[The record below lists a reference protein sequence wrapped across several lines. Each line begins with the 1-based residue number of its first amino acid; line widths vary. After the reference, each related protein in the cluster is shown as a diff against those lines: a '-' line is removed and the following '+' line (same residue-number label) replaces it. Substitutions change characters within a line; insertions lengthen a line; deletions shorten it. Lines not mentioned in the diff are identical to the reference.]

1 MCFPV
6 AAGIP
11 FKQFFAGTFSEL
23 TGNGL
28 LTRHEYDPYSGR
40 LNRIT
45 TGIEGSST
53 NPLIR
58 DLHYSYDGADNVL
71 SREDAIGG
79 SRDNYQYDAFDRL
92 TSAVRTT
99 NSGKGGFNL
108 SYGYDVYGNLTHKS
122 DAGSLVYD
130 SSNNRLQ
137 SLAKTNG
144 TQKQYSYDAN
154 GNMLQAGD
162 NVVKWT
168 SYNQPLEIRNSK
180 TNSTATFLY
189 DANQQRVQQ
198 VNGTSGKSE
207 TTTYVSKAFEVT
219 HNDNGVNDRVTQYKH
234 QIYAGDE
241 VVAIQIRTLKNGTEK
256 APDETRYLHK
266 DALGN
271 VDTLTDSHGTVIQ
284 RISYDPFGKRTVTSG
299 TDPDLK
305 AWTARGF
312 TGHEHLT
319 TSV

>member
-99 NSGKGGFNL
+99 NSGKGGF
-108 SYGYDVYGNLTHKS
+108 VM
-122 DAGSLVYD
+122 V
-130 SSNNRLQ
+130 
-137 SLAKTNG
+137 
-144 TQKQYSYDAN
+144 
-154 GNMLQAGD
+154 
-162 NVVKWT
+162 
-168 SYNQPLEIRNSK
+168 
-180 TNSTATFLY
+180 
-189 DANQQRVQQ
+189 
-198 VNGTSGKSE
+198 
-207 TTTYVSKAFEVT
+207 
-219 HNDNGVNDRVTQYKH
+219 
-234 QIYAGDE
+234 
-241 VVAIQIRTLKNGTEK
+241 
-256 APDETRYLHK
+256 
-266 DALGN
+266 
-271 VDTLTDSHGTVIQ
+271 
-284 RISYDPFGKRTVTSG
+284 
-299 TDPDLK
+299 
-305 AWTARGF
+305 
-312 TGHEHLT
+312 
-319 TSV
+319 